1 VNGKNF
7 FMTSSFVI
15 LGVREM
21 YRIYRRHFLCHLSY
35 QCAEKGMKRASLFL
49 LKRIMLS
56 PEPVFSFLSI
66 SDMYIRFLK
75 ATEKHAYRS
84 FTKNAEKGIGLF
96 EKDGLY
102 IFPFTLCRQ
111 YKKAVAA
118 AEEMETLRR
127 ERVRMEKKKHLSL
140 SECRR
145 SCESLFPISIPPLD

>member
-1 VNGKNF
+1 
-7 FMTSSFVI
+7 MTSTFVI

-21 YRIYRRHFLCHLSY
+21 YRIYKRHFLCHLSCRY
-35 QCAEKGMKRASLFL
+35 AEKGMKRVSLFL
-49 LKRIMLS
+49 LKRVILS

-75 ATEKHAYRS
+75 ATEKHACRS
-84 FTKNAEKGIGLF
+84 LLKNAEKGIGLF
-96 EKDGLY
+96 EEDDELHV
-102 IFPFTLCRQ
+102 FPFTTCRQ